1 MTYWPQ
7 ICPRMGS
14 FRYLVVAFLVAFP
27 HVTSEQISPTPITGT
42 TLAPVT
48 VFQTEYER
56 DNFIMKLNS
65 DVLGI
70 KSMLNKVY
78 DQVVNIPA
86 HIPGPVTNPVTFVA
100 FNVRLTHNLSGLGK
114 DQIIRFDDVVL
125 NKGNGYDARLGVF
138 RCPQPGTYQ
147 LSISVGSFGGIQL
160 EIVNN
165 GVQIGRVFSSKSR
178 FGRSVADEGSEDVED
193 YFNNEM
199 DKRYAFS
206 STPSGLGLPPTQIP
220 ASGNGYVQPGSEATP
235 SSAQAIVDLKFGDE
249 VWVRHASENSHDI
262 LFGNGM
268 STFSGHLLNPTK

>member
-1 MTYWPQ
+1 MESLRQ
-7 ICPRMGS
+7 L
-14 FRYLVVAFLVAFP
+14 LVIAVLVAFP
-27 HVTSEQISPTPITGT
+27 HVTSEQISPTPIIGS

-48 VFQTEYER
+48 MFQTDYDR
-56 DNFIMKLNS
+56 DNFIMNLNA

-70 KSMLNKVY
+70 KSMLTKVY
-78 DQVVNIPA
+78 DQVVNIPV
-86 HIPGPVTNPVTFVA
+86 HPSGPGTNPVAFVA
-100 FNVRLTHNLSGLGK
+100 FNVRLTQNLSGLGRG
-114 DQIIRFDDVVL
+114 QIIRFDDVVL

-147 LSISVGSFGGIQL
+147 LSISIGSYGGIQL

-178 FGRSVADEGSEDVED
+178 FGRSVEDEESEEVED
-193 YFNNEM
+193 DFYNGI
-199 DKRYAFS
+199 DKRYI
-206 STPSGLGLPPTQIP
+206 STTPPGLGLPSTKIP

-249 VWVRHASENSHDI
+249 VWVRHASDNPHDI

-268 STFSGHLLNPTK
+268 STFSGHLLNPIK